1 MPSIQMTLATYSFW
15 ALFCSLL
22 IWLVSYLKVEG
33 NISSSS
39 SLMLI
44 KKFIHSSR
52 SVLGFPGG
60 SSCKEPLCQ
69 CRRCKRP
76 GFNSRVGK
84 IPWRRAWQPTPVF
97 LPGESSWREEPDG
110 LQSMRSQR
118 VGHDWHNLAHI
129 HLQSLYQIIFHEYV
143 SDYPLRR
150 EKCALFWQPIIP
162 FILFSLGTSHL
173 ILHHRHLQAY
183 KVLPEEWAS
192 WIQRLIF
199 TAPAMPGT
207 MSGTKQI
214 FTWRNW
220 VPQNQISVVR
230 VYALTVVIHSF
241 DINEWHISRTL
252 STRQHYWNVYI
263 HIFSDGQGPEA
274 LGQIWEEEDPGEEAD
289 KSGALLWWHLLSLMM
304 KCLWPISF
312 QML

>member
-84 IPWRRAWQPTPVF
+84 IPWRRAWTPTAVF
-97 LPGESSWREEPDG
+97 LPGEFPMDRGVWQATVHG
-110 LQSMRSQR
+110 
-118 VGHDWHNLAHI
+118 VTK
-129 HLQSLYQIIFHEYV
+129 SLTQLSDYVHMHTHTHTHTFIFNGNNNTKLNIIFTFM
-143 SDYPLRR
+143 
-150 EKCALFWQPIIP
+150 EK
-162 FILFSLGTSHL
+162 G
-173 ILHHRHLQAY
+173 
-183 KVLPEEWAS
+183 
-192 WIQRLIF
+192 
-199 TAPAMPGT
+199 G
-207 MSGTKQI
+207 
-214 FTWRNW
+214 
-220 VPQNQISVVR
+220 
-230 VYALTVVIHSF
+230 
-241 DINEWHISRTL
+241 
-252 STRQHYWNVYI
+252 
-263 HIFSDGQGPEA
+263 
-274 LGQIWEEEDPGEEAD
+274 
-289 KSGALLWWHLLSLMM
+289 
-304 KCLWPISF
+304 
-312 QML
+312 